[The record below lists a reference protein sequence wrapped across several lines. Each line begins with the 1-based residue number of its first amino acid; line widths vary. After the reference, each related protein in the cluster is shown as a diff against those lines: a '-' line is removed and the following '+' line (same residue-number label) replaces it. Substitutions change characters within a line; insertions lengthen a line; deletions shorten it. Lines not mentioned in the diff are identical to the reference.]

1 MHGLYERKPIY
12 LLGVVLLGLLSLIL
26 IMPAATQDE
35 LIEGVWLME
44 DPKDSLSV
52 EAVID
57 GNFQP
62 VTNYLNLGHNSSAQW
77 LRLRILPAVDG
88 GEVVVSFRS
97 GAPDRIRFYAQ
108 ALTELHE
115 LGTHVDPDLYQA
127 LTPLWPSP
135 IRGFR
140 IYPPEGG
147 GEYFVE
153 IKSIGRTML
162 NITAQP
168 TAQALLT
175 TERTFIGQIAYLT
188 AMFFLALWS
197 IQMFTVSR
205 LHLFG
210 WFSAMQLS
218 WLTFNISYLGY
229 GERVFFF
236 LTADMMSPFF
246 RLSVFLAAFLTV
258 TFHRSVMSS
267 FEPSRLVI
275 RLFDIQLCVI
285 AASLITF
292 LSVNPM
298 LGLKI
303 TALSFGMTPIVL
315 LMGVVTASKDVAPG
329 LISMRVI
336 YGMISISFL
345 CNVLVLLGIA
355 EVKLFIIYGYM
366 IHGLTTGLLLFILLH
381 MTSNDIFIKAR
392 SAENERIKIE
402 NQNQIEQDKNQSL
415 SGFMH
420 MLGHEAKNAMS
431 VMQMSTSM
439 ERITDQQRTRA
450 NNAIIGLTSI
460 IDRCNQAIRLD
471 NKEMTLTLEKC
482 DLAGLLSKLC
492 ASVDAVERITL
503 LVQGPAV
510 VHNDPVLLDV
520 LFRNLLDN
528 AIKYASLGS
537 DITVVL
543 KPDTDGYSVMFE
555 NEPGAAGM
563 PNPSRVFEKYYRAP
577 RAQDE
582 IGSGLGLYIV
592 LRLADLM
599 GCSIDYTP
607 SKRHVRFKVWIPC

>member
-1 MHGLYERKPIY
+1 MHGLHEGKPIY
-12 LLGVVLLGLLSLIL
+12 LLGVVLLALLSLIL
-26 IMPAATQDE
+26 IAPAATQDE

-52 EAVID
+52 EAVIE

-62 VTNYLNLGHNSSAQW
+62 VTNYLKLGYNSSAQW

-115 LGTHVDPDLYQA
+115 SGTHVDPGRYQA

-140 IYPPEGG
+140 IDPPDGG

-153 IKSIGRTML
+153 IKSIGTIML

-168 TAQALLT
+168 TAEALLA
-175 TERTFIGQIAYLT
+175 TERTFIGQITYLT

-218 WLTFNISYLGY
+218 WLIFNIFYLGY
-229 GERVFFF
+229 GERIFFF
-236 LTADMMSPFF
+236 LTTDMVVPLF
-246 RLSVFLAAFLTV
+246 RLSVFLGAFLTV
-258 TFHRSVMSS
+258 TFHRSVMSR
-267 FEPSRLVI
+267 FEPSWLVF
-275 RLFDIQLCVI
+275 RLFDVQLCVI
-285 AASLITF
+285 AASFTIF
-292 LSVNPM
+292 LTVDPM

-303 TALSFGMTPIVL
+303 TALSFGMSPIVL
-315 LMGVVTASKDVAPG
+315 LMGVTTASKDVAPG
-329 LISMRVI
+329 LTIMRVI
-336 YGMISISFL
+336 YGVLSLSFL
-345 CNVLVLLGIA
+345 FNALGFLGIA
-355 EVKLFIIYGYM
+355 ELKLFIIYGYM

-392 SAENERIKIE
+392 SAESERIKIE
-402 NQNQIEQDKNQSL
+402 YQNKIEQDKNQSL

-450 NNAIIGLTSI
+450 NNAIIGLTGI
-460 IDRCNQAIRLD
+460 IDRCNQAARLD
-471 NKEMTLTLEKC
+471 NKEMTLKLEKC
-482 DLAGLLSKLC
+482 DLEDILSKLC

-543 KPDTDGYSVMFE
+543 KPDTDGYSIMFE

-563 PNPSRVFEKYYRAP
+563 PNPSRVFAKYYRAP

-582 IGSGLGLYIV
+582 IGSGLGLYIAR
-592 LRLADLM
+592 RLADLM
-599 GCSIDYTP
+599 GGRIDYMP
-607 SKRHVRFKVWIPC
+607 SKRHIRFKVWIPC